1 MDLRQLGYFVAV
13 AEELHFGRAAAR
25 LHMSQPPLSRRIREL
40 EAELDCRLL
49 ERSPRG
55 VRLTD
60 SGALL
65 LDEARE
71 LLERAE
77 RLKERVRRSSG
88 QRTLVVGTVA
98 GAGAALDPAV
108 REEFRQ
114 RHPRATVRLRE
125 CGLTDPSA
133 GLRTGQADVALPG
146 SAGLTDVLRGAVVAG
161 QADVALTRLPFDTT
175 GLDVRVL
182 REEPVVAALPSGD
195 PLAGTGLI
203 DVAALR
209 GRTTFRLPPGTDP
222 LWRDFWL
229 ANGPDVAD
237 APVVTTV
244 GECLHA
250 IVWQSAAGLLPA
262 AAAHHHALPGVSFVP
277 VTGHG
282 PSRVVLAWRAGERD
296 GLVRDFVD
304 LAYGGTGA
312 EHRSSE
318 S

>member
-1 MDLRQLGYFVAV
+1 MRNPYVQDRFRTAPNVSVSWPVMDLRQLGYFVAV

-77 RLKERVRRSSG
+77 RLKEKVRRSSG

-133 GLRTGQADVALPG
+133 GLRTGQADVA
-146 SAGLTDVLRGAVVAG
+146 V
-161 QADVALTRLPFDTT
+161 TRLPFDTT

-195 PLAGTGLI
+195 PLAGTDLI

-312 EHRSSE
+312 EHRSPE

>member
-77 RLKERVRRSSG
+77 RLKEKVRRSSG

-133 GLRTGQADVALPG
+133 GLRTGQADVA
-146 SAGLTDVLRGAVVAG
+146 V
-161 QADVALTRLPFDTT
+161 TRLPFDTT

-195 PLAGTGLI
+195 PLAGTDLI

-312 EHRSSE
+312 EHRSPE

>member
-55 VRLTD
+55 VRVTD

-77 RLKERVRRSSG
+77 RLKEKVRRSSG

-133 GLRTGQADVALPG
+133 GLRTGQADVAL
-146 SAGLTDVLRGAVVAG
+146 
-161 QADVALTRLPFDTT
+161 TRLPFDTT

-182 REEPVVAALPSGD
+182 REEPVVVALPSGD
-195 PLAGTGLI
+195 PLAGTDGV

-209 GRTTFRLPPGTDP
+209 GRTIFRLPPGTDP

-262 AAAHHHALPGVSFVP
+262 AAARHHALPGVSFVP

-282 PSRVVLAWRAGERD
+282 PSRVVLAWRVGERD

-304 LAYGGTGA
+304 LVAGGTGA
-312 EHRSSE
+312 GSPPTGG
-318 S
+318 